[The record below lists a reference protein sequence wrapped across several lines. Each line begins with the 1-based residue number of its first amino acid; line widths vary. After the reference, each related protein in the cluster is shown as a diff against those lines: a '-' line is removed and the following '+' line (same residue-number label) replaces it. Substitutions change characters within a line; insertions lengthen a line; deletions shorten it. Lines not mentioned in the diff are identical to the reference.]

1 MRKMHQ
7 YGAPL
12 LLAGLLAA
20 LILGAG
26 CTADEGASA
35 VKSGDRVKVHYTG
48 TLANGTVFDSSTG
61 GEPLRFT
68 AGSGAVIPGFD
79 AGVVGM
85 RVGETKTLHIP
96 VDQAYGA
103 HREDLVFAIDRA
115 GIPDAGS
122 LAVGQQVGITL
133 ADGRVLPATV
143 TGISADT
150 VTVDANHRLA
160 GEDLTF
166 TVTLVEIEE

>member
-1 MRKMHQ
+1 MRGVHA
-7 YGAPL
+7 YWI
-12 LLAGLLAA
+12 LLAGLLVV

-26 CTADEGASA
+26 CTGNDGAAA
-35 VKSGDRVKVHYTG
+35 VKTGDTVRVHYTG
-48 TLANGTVFDSSTG
+48 ALENGTVFDSSTG

-68 AGSGAVIPGFD
+68 VGTGAVIPGFD

-103 HREDLVFAIDRA
+103 HREDLVVTVDIDDV
-115 GIPDAGS
+115 PDAGN
-122 LAVGQQVGITL
+122 LAVGQQVWMTL
-133 ADGRVLPATV
+133 ADGRIMPATV
-143 TGISADT
+143 TGISADA
-150 VTVDANHRLA
+150 VTVDLNHRLA
-160 GEDLTF
+160 GKDLTF

>member
-1 MRKMHQ
+1 MKAARA
-7 YGAPL
+7 YGI

-26 CTADEGASA
+26 CTGSDGAAA
-35 VKSGDRVKVHYTG
+35 VKTGDTVRVHYTG

-68 AGSGAVIPGFD
+68 VGTGAVIPGFD

-85 RVGETKTLHIP
+85 RVGETKTLQIP

-103 HREDLVFAIDRA
+103 HREDLVVAID
-115 GIPDAGS
+115 IDEVPDAGN
-122 LAVGQQVGITL
+122 LTVGQQVWMTL
-133 ADGRVLPATV
+133 ADGRMMPATV

-150 VTVDANHRLA
+150 ITIDMNHRLA